1 MAETTWDTP
10 RGYPFRDGGD
20 ETATV
25 QPRTRTVRQAR
36 ARGRDNSVMNPDQ
49 DDTTKWPSGNSA
61 TRRRERCRY
70 LSKKTQPKGKGAR
83 FIPMSEVNGD
93 SANPNSPES
102 YLEQQG
108 I

>member
-1 MAETTWDTP
+1 MVTRFVAA
-10 RGYPFRDGGD
+10 
-20 ETATV
+20 ATKRRRSRCG
-25 QPRTRTVRQAR
+25 PLTIRQAR
-36 ARGRDNSVMNPDQ
+36 ARGRDNSVMNPDR
-49 DDTTKWPSGNSA
+49 DDTSKWPSGNSA
-61 TRRRERCRY
+61 TRRRERRRY